1 MTCTSLAIIVGIH
14 SHRRYCILF
23 DRVRPRIVDI
33 NVLGKGVERGDKS
46 ELFIP
51 RALSFNCY
59 VVILSYFLSAR
70 PTDGQNTTPYCDS
83 YTSYVAVALWP
94 VAWVSFQMQPRCNAH
109 AIALQLPIPEPRL
122 PDTSY

>member
-1 MTCTSLAIIVGIH
+1 MKGLRSSALMTCTSLAIIVGIH

-59 VVILSYFLSAR
+59 YYVVILSYFLSAR

-83 YTSYVAVALWP
+83 YLGTLATS
-94 VAWVSFQMQPRCNAH
+94 
-109 AIALQLPIPEPRL
+109 
-122 PDTSY
+122 